1 MAWADKRGV
10 ATGPLLSRAGID
22 CAALDDPT
30 ARVPFAAHV
39 SLVTA
44 LSEQLGD
51 PGIGLAI
58 GSTAGAGDFGVVSL
72 LAESSATLGDAL
84 AQIRR
89 FNAVANEASRMDFW
103 IEGRQ
108 LVVTDGHA
116 PDGRPLPPLVA
127 EATLAYYAAMIRLS
141 LGVREPFEEV
151 WLAHPSHAGWTA
163 ERRGHFAAT
172 IRFDRPLNALLLP
185 SAMMDARFVS
195 ARPELGAHLSALA
208 DRMERD
214 LPPTELLA
222 DRVADEVRRTL
233 RNGPAPIERVARV
246 LSSSPRSLQRRL
258 ALEGTSYAAI
268 VDATRKSEVQA
279 LLASS
284 HSLEEIAERAGYS
297 DVRAL
302 RRACLRWF
310 GATPA
315 EHRRNP
321 GV

>member
-1 MAWADKRGV
+1 MAWAEKQGV
-10 ATGPLLSRAGID
+10 ASAPLLSRSGID
-22 CAALDDPT
+22 RAVLDDPT
-30 ARVPFAAHV
+30 GRVPIAAHL
-39 SLVTA
+39 SLVTM
-44 LSEQLGD
+44 LSTQLGD

-58 GSTAGAGDFGVVSL
+58 GSSAGPADFGVVSL
-72 LAESSATLGDAL
+72 LAESCATLGNAL

-89 FNAVANEASRMDFW
+89 FNALANEASRMDFW
-103 IEGRQ
+103 IEGRR
-108 LVVTDGHA
+108 LLITDGHA
-116 PDGRPLPPLVA
+116 PDGRPLPPLLA

-141 LGVREPFEEV
+141 LGVREPFDEI

-163 ERRGHFAAT
+163 ERRRHFAAT

-185 SAMMDARFVS
+185 SAMMDAPFVS

-208 DRMERD
+208 DRLERA
-214 LPPTELLA
+214 LSPTDALA
-222 DRVADEVRRTL
+222 SRVADEVRRTL
-233 RNGPAPIERVARV
+233 RNGPAPIDRVARA

-268 VDATRKSEVQA
+268 VDATRKSEVHT
-279 LLASS
+279 LLTSS

-315 EHRRNP
+315 DRRRNL
-321 GV
+321 GA